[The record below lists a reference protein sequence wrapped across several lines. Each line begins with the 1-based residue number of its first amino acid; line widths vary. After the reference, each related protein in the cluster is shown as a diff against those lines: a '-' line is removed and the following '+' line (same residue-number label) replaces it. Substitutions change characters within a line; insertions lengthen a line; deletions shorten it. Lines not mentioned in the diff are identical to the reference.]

1 MMNIP
6 FRPVTAADA
15 DLLRSFTMEGKCMN
29 CDMNVANLCSW
40 QFLYHTE
47 YAVVEGFLVLR
58 FVLDGH
64 VTYMKPIG
72 KGDLRPVLELLMAD
86 ARSLGD
92 TLRVACVC
100 PCAQALMDES
110 MPGAFTYTIN
120 RDKSDY
126 LYLREKLVTL
136 SGKKLQP
143 KRNHISKFKRAYP
156 NYEYRP
162 LTPDLVPD
170 CIRLGEEWC
179 RTNDS
184 GELRAM
190 QAEQQMIAYALRHM
204 DELHIVGGTLFVEGR
219 MVAFTFGAR
228 INAEAFDVCVEK
240 ADTNYEGAYAM
251 INNEF
256 VSRLPED
263 IVYINREEDLGLEGL
278 RRAKLSYYPDLIL
291 DKMVA
296 TLTAQPKETEEEMRV
311 RFETRHL
318 WERSFADPRAFIDLY
333 FREKYRKERNEII
346 VRDGRVVS
354 ALQKLPYPLTYGGRM
369 LPASYISGAC
379 TDEDYRR
386 RGLMG
391 ELLVKALRDEYYL
404 GSTISIEE
412 CLGSK
417 GVEESSFGVKEYRSE
432 GVKTIPQLR
441 ESKDCLQALPSTAV
455 STKLNVSSADGLSSS
470 LPSEATT
477 PKLLNSQKAGSVLSF
492 LIPATAELMTYYAKF
507 GYTPC
512 FRFGWKETHPNPGG
526 DTDLTVQEVLPH
538 REDLGGL
545 LIYLRDKMQER
556 PMCVQHP
563 LSDLRA
569 VMDDM
574 RMAGDTM
581 WEVRRGTLLVG
592 LAICRAEAKGVL
604 LREYVYDDEAAR
616 DALIAAIAAHHGK
629 TEVDVLD
636 TTGTGG
642 DYFGMA
648 RVVDAEEMLKAYAQ
662 LHPEKEMTLN
672 VADDELSE
680 NNGCYHISGGVCVR
694 LSEPSADAELL
705 TIAQLTHRV
714 LAEENPLMS
723 LMMND

>member
-1 MMNIP
+1 MIIP
-6 FRPVTAADA
+6 FRPITAADA
-15 DLLRSFTMEGKCMN
+15 DLLRSYTMESKCMN

-47 YAVVEGFLVLR
+47 WAVVEGFLVLR
-58 FVLDGH
+58 FVSDGH

-72 KGDLRPVLELLMAD
+72 KGDLRPVLEMLMAD

-92 TLRVACVC
+92 TFRMACVC
-100 PCAQALMDES
+100 PCAQGLMEES
-110 MPGAFTYTIN
+110 MPGAFAYSVN
-120 RDKSDY
+120 RDRADY

-143 KRNHISKFKRAYP
+143 KRNHISKFKRTYP

-162 LTPDLVPD
+162 LTADLVPD

-184 GELRAM
+184 CMQRAM
-190 QAEQQMIAYALRHM
+190 QAEQRMIDYALHHI
-204 DELHIVGGTLFVEGR
+204 DELHIVGGTLWVEGR

-240 ADTNYEGAYAM
+240 ADTAYEGAYAM

-263 IVYINREEDLGLEGL
+263 ITYINREEDLGLEGL
-278 RRAKLSYYPDLIL
+278 RKAKLSYQPDLIL
-291 DKMVA
+291 DKMTA
-296 TLTAQPKETEEEMRV
+296 TLTAVSRETEEEMRI

-333 FREKYRKERNEII
+333 FREKYRKERNEVI

-354 ALQKLPYPLTYGGRM
+354 ALQKLPYPITYGGRM

-379 TDEDYRR
+379 TDENYRR

-391 ELLVKALRDEYYL
+391 ELLKQALRAESGKMKDESCCHPGGHSPL
-404 GSTISIEE
+404 
-412 CLGSK
+412 
-417 GVEESSFGVKEYRSE
+417 
-432 GVKTIPQLR
+432 
-441 ESKDCLQALPSTAV
+441 
-455 STKLNVSSADGLSSS
+455 SAF
-470 LPSEATT
+470 
-477 PKLLNSQKAGSVLSF
+477 SF
-492 LIPATAELMTYYAKF
+492 LIPATADLATYYAKF

-512 FRFGWKETHPNPGG
+512 FRFGWKTVTAGTIDG
-526 DTDLTVQEVLPH
+526 SLAVDTVDQHRTEELLP
-538 REDLGGL
+538 
-545 LIYLRDKMQER
+545 YLRDKMQER
-556 PMCVQHP
+556 TMCVQHP

-569 VMDDM
+569 VVDDM
-574 RMAGDTM
+574 HMAGDTM
-581 WEVRRGTLLVG
+581 WVARRDELTVA
-592 LAICRAEAKGVL
+592 LAICRAEADGLL
-604 LREYVYDDEAAR
+604 LRECVYDDEEAR
-616 DALIAAIAAHHGK
+616 DGLIAAIAAHHGR

-636 TTGTGG
+636 TTGRDG

-648 RVVDAEEMLKAYAQ
+648 RIIDAGAMLTAYAA
-662 LHPEKEMTLN
+662 LHPEVDATWS
-672 VADDELSE
+672 VTDELLTE
-680 NNGCYHISGGVCVR
+680 NNGCYHIYKGVCER
-694 LSEPSADAELL
+694 LAAPCAEAEPL
-705 TIAQLTHRV
+705 TIAELTHRV
-714 LAEENPLMS
+714 LTEENPLMS

>member
-1 MMNIP
+1 MIIP
-6 FRPVTAADA
+6 FRPITAADA
-15 DLLRSFTMEGKCMN
+15 PLLRSYTMESKCMN

-47 YAVVEGFLVLR
+47 FAVVEGFLVLR
-58 FVLDGH
+58 FVADGH

-72 KGDLRPVLELLMAD
+72 KGDLRHVLELLMAD

-92 TLRVACVC
+92 TLRMACVC
-100 PCAQALMDES
+100 PCAQGVMEES
-110 MPGAFTYTIN
+110 MPGAFAYSVN
-120 RDKSDY
+120 RDRADY

-156 NYEYRP
+156 DYEYRP
-162 LTPDLVPD
+162 LTADLVDD

-184 GELRAM
+184 CMQRAM
-190 QAEQQMIAYALRHM
+190 QAEQRMIDYALHHI
-204 DELHIVGGTLFVEGR
+204 DELHIVGGTLWVEGR

-240 ADTNYEGAYAM
+240 ADTAYEGVYAM

-256 VSRLPED
+256 VSHLPED
-263 IVYINREEDLGLEGL
+263 ITYINREEDLGIEGL
-278 RRAKLSYYPDLIL
+278 RKAKLSYQPDLIL
-291 DKMVA
+291 DKMTA
-296 TLTAQPKETEEEMRV
+296 TLTAVPKETEEEMRM

-333 FREKYRKERNEII
+333 FREKYRKERNETI

-354 ALQKLPYPLTYGGRM
+354 ALQKLPYPMTYGGRM

-379 TDEDYRR
+379 TDERYRR

-391 ELLVKALRDEYYL
+391 ELLNQTHRAMR
-404 GSTISIEE
+404 EE
-412 CLGSK
+412 NAA
-417 GVEESSFGVKEYRSE
+417 F
-432 GVKTIPQLR
+432 
-441 ESKDCLQALPSTAV
+441 
-455 STKLNVSSADGLSSS
+455 
-470 LPSEATT
+470 
-477 PKLLNSQKAGSVLSF
+477 SF
-492 LIPATAELMTYYAKF
+492 LIPATRELATYYAKF

-512 FRFGWKETHPNPGG
+512 FRFGWRTVTAGTLDG
-526 DTDLTVQEVLPH
+526 SLDGSLVVDTVDQYRTEEVVP
-538 REDLGGL
+538 
-545 LIYLRDKMQER
+545 YLRDKMQER

-569 VMDDM
+569 VVDDM
-574 RMAGDTM
+574 HMAGDTM
-581 WEVRRGTLLVG
+581 WEARRGELTVA
-592 LAICRAEAKGVL
+592 LAICRAEADGIL
-604 LREYVYDDEAAR
+604 LREIVYDDEEAR
-616 DALIAAIAAHHGK
+616 DGLIAAIAAHYGR

-636 TTGTGG
+636 TTGREG

-648 RVVDAEEMLKAYAQ
+648 RIINAEAMLTAYAA
-662 LHPEKEMTLN
+662 LHPETD
-672 VADDELSE
+672 VTWSITDELLTE
-680 NNGCYHISGGVCVR
+680 NNGCYHIYKGICER
-694 LSEPSADAELL
+694 LPEPSPEAEPL
-705 TIAQLTHRV
+705 TIAELIHRV
-714 LAEENPLMS
+714 LTEENPLMS

>member
-1 MMNIP
+1 MPKKYYLYAKILSTSHYDMIIP
-6 FRPVTAADA
+6 FRPVTASDA
-15 DLLRSFTMEGKCMN
+15 DLLRSFTMESKCMN

-72 KGDLRPVLELLMAD
+72 KGDLRPVLKLLMAD

-92 TLRVACVC
+92 TLRLACVC
-100 PCAQALMDES
+100 PCAQALMEES
-110 MPGAFTYTIN
+110 MPEAFTYTIN

-143 KRNHISKFKRAYP
+143 KRNHVSKFKRTYP

-162 LTPDLVPD
+162 LTPDLVSD
-170 CIRLGEEWC
+170 CLRLGEEWC
-179 RTNDS
+179 RTTDS
-184 GELRAM
+184 CMQHAM
-190 QAEQQMIAYALRHM
+190 QAEQKMIAYALRHI
-204 DELHIVGGTLFVEGR
+204 DALHIVGGTLFVGCR

-228 INAEAFDVCVEK
+228 INDEAFDVCVEK
-240 ADTNYEGAYAM
+240 ADTSYDGAYAM

-256 VSRLPED
+256 VSHLPED

-278 RRAKLSYYPDLIL
+278 RKAKLSYQPDLIL

-296 TLTAQPKETEEEMRV
+296 TLTAQSKESEEEMRL

-333 FREKYRKERNEII
+333 FREKYRKERNEVIM
-346 VRDGRVVS
+346 RDGRVVS

-379 TDEDYRR
+379 TDDNYRK
-386 RGLMG
+386 RGLMS
-391 ELLVKALRDEYYL
+391 ELITQTHCAMQQEN
-404 GSTISIEE
+404 
-412 CLGSK
+412 
-417 GVEESSFGVKEYRSE
+417 
-432 GVKTIPQLR
+432 
-441 ESKDCLQALPSTAV
+441 A
-455 STKLNVSSADGLSSS
+455 
-470 LPSEATT
+470 
-477 PKLLNSQKAGSVLSF
+477 VLSF
-492 LIPATAELMTYYAKF
+492 LIPATAELGTYYAKF

-512 FRFGWKETHPNPGG
+512 FRFGWKTMVVGSPVDASLVATLVGQPQNDEY
-526 DTDLTVQEVLPH
+526 
-538 REDLGGL
+538 
-545 LIYLRDKMQER
+545 LIYLRQKMQER
-556 PMCVQHP
+556 LMCVQHP

-569 VMDDM
+569 VVDDM
-574 RMAGDTM
+574 CMAGDTM
-581 WEVRRGTLLVG
+581 WEVRRGTLLVA
-592 LAICRAEAKGVL
+592 LAICRVEADGVL
-604 LREYVYDDEAAR
+604 LRECVYDDETAR
-616 DALIAAIAAHHGK
+616 DGLISAIATHYGK

-636 TTGTGG
+636 STGGEG

-648 RVVDAEEMLKAYAQ
+648 RIINVEEMLKAYAS
-662 LHPEKEMTLN
+662 LHSELDVKITVTDN
-672 VADDELSE
+672 ELSG
-680 NNGCYHISGGVCVR
+680 NNGCYHISGGICMR
-694 LSEPSADAELL
+694 MSELLAGAELL

-714 LAEENPLMS
+714 LTEENPLMS

>member
-1 MMNIP
+1 
-6 FRPVTAADA
+6 
-15 DLLRSFTMEGKCMN
+15 MN
-29 CDMNVANLCSW
+29 CDLNVANLCSW

-47 YAVVEGFLVLR
+47 YAVVEDFLVLR

-72 KGDLRPVLELLMAD
+72 KGDLRRVLELLMAD
-86 ARSLGD
+86 ARTLGD
-92 TLRVACVC
+92 AFRMACVC
-100 PCAQALMDES
+100 PCAQGMMDES
-110 MPGAFTYTIN
+110 MPGAFAYTIN

-143 KRNHISKFKRAYP
+143 KRNHISKFKRSYP

-162 LTPDLVPD
+162 LTPELVPD

-184 GELRAM
+184 RMQYAM
-190 QAEQQMIAYALRHM
+190 QAEQRMIAYALSHI
-204 DELHIVGGTLFVEGR
+204 DELHIVGGTLFVEDK

-228 INAEAFDVCVEK
+228 INAESFDVCVEK
-240 ADTNYEGAYAM
+240 ADTDYEGAYAM

-278 RRAKLSYYPDLIL
+278 RKAKLSYYPDLIL
-291 DKMVA
+291 DKMTA
-296 TLTAQPKETEEEMRV
+296 TLIVQPKETEEEMRV

-333 FREKYRKERNEII
+333 FREKYRKERNETI

-379 TDEDYRR
+379 TDEDYRK

-391 ELLVKALRDEYYL
+391 ELLAQTHRAMQ
-404 GSTISIEE
+404 EE
-412 CLGSK
+412 N
-417 GVEESSFGVKEYRSE
+417 
-432 GVKTIPQLR
+432 
-441 ESKDCLQALPSTAV
+441 A
-455 STKLNVSSADGLSSS
+455 
-470 LPSEATT
+470 
-477 PKLLNSQKAGSVLSF
+477 VLSF
-492 LIPATAELMTYYAKF
+492 LIPATPELATYYAKF

-512 FRFGWKETHPNPGG
+512 FRFGWETVTAKASADASQVSGPVEQP
-526 DTDLTVQEVLPH
+526 QSE
-538 REDLGGL
+538 EY
-545 LIYLRDKMQER
+545 LIYLRQKMQER
-556 PMCVQHP
+556 PLCVQHP

-569 VMDDM
+569 VVDDM

-581 WEVRRGTLLVG
+581 WEVRRDELLVG
-592 LAICRAEAKGVL
+592 LAICRAEAEGIL
-604 LREYVYDDEAAR
+604 LRECLFDDEAAR
-616 DALIAAIAAHHGK
+616 DGLIAAIATHYGK
-629 TEVDVLD
+629 AEVDVLD
-636 TTGTGG
+636 TTGQKG
-642 DYFGMA
+642 DYIGMA
-648 RVVDAEEMLKAYAQ
+648 RVIHAEEMLTAYAA
-662 LHPEKEMTLN
+662 LYPEQEMVLN
-672 VADDELSE
+672 VTDNELSG
-680 NNGCYHISGGVCVR
+680 NDGCFRIGGGVCIRMDDTSV
-694 LSEPSADAELL
+694 EAESL

>member
-1 MMNIP
+1 MIIP
-6 FRPVTAADA
+6 FRPVTVADA
-15 DLLRSFTMEGKCMN
+15 DLLRSFTTDSKCMN

-58 FVLDGH
+58 FVFDGH

-72 KGDLRPVLELLMAD
+72 KGDLRPVLELLRAD
-86 ARSLGD
+86 ARALGD
-92 TLRVACVC
+92 TLRIACVC

-184 GELRAM
+184 CMQHAM
-190 QAEQQMIAYALRHM
+190 EAEQKMIAYALAHI
-204 DELHIVGGTLFVEGR
+204 DELHIVGGTLFVEGK
-219 MVAFTFGAR
+219 MVAFTFGSR
-228 INAEAFDVCVEK
+228 INSEAFDVCVEK
-240 ADTNYEGAYAM
+240 ADTTYEGAYAM

-278 RRAKLSYYPDLIL
+278 RKAKLSYYPDLIL

-296 TLTAQPKETEEEMRV
+296 TLTAQPKESEEEMRV

-333 FREKYRKERNEII
+333 FREKYRKERNEVI

-354 ALQKLPYPLTYGGRM
+354 ALQKLPYPMTYGGRM

-379 TDEDYRR
+379 TDENYRR

-391 ELLVKALRDEYYL
+391 ELLDN
-404 GSTISIEE
+404 TH
-412 CLGSK
+412 
-417 GVEESSFGVKEYRSE
+417 RSMLAE
-432 GVKTIPQLR
+432 N
-441 ESKDCLQALPSTAV
+441 AV
-455 STKLNVSSADGLSSS
+455 F
-470 LPSEATT
+470 
-477 PKLLNSQKAGSVLSF
+477 SF
-492 LIPATAELMTYYAKF
+492 LIPATAELGAYYAKF

-512 FRFGWKETHPNPGG
+512 FRFGWT
-526 DTDLTVQEVLPH
+526 TVVAASLNIDSSLSVNAVEQPHSEEVLT
-538 REDLGGL
+538 
-545 LIYLRDKMQER
+545 YLRDKMQKR
-556 PMCVQHP
+556 PMCIQHP
-563 LSDLRA
+563 LGDLRA
-569 VMDDM
+569 VVDDM

-581 WEVRRGTLLVG
+581 WEVRQGELLVG
-592 LAICRAEAKGVL
+592 LGICRAESDGVL
-604 LREYVYDDEAAR
+604 LRECLCKDDTAR
-616 DALIAAIAAHHGK
+616 ATLIATIATHYEKA
-629 TEVDVLD
+629 EVDVLD
-636 TTGTGG
+636 TTGTEG
-642 DYFGMA
+642 DYLGMA
-648 RVVDAEEMLKAYAQ
+648 RLINAEAMLTAYAG
-662 LHPEKEMTLN
+662 LHPEVEATLS
-672 VADDELSE
+672 VTDELLSA
-680 NNGCYHISGGVCVR
+680 NTGCYRIEKGLCQR
-694 LSEPSADAELL
+694 LAEPCAEAESL

-714 LAEENPLMS
+714 LTEANPLMS

>member
-1 MMNIP
+1 MMTDKRPTMIIP

-15 DLLRSFTMEGKCMN
+15 DLLRSFTMESKCMN

-72 KGDLRPVLELLMAD
+72 KGDLRAVLELLMAD

-110 MPGAFTYTIN
+110 MPGTFTYTIN

-143 KRNHISKFKRAYP
+143 KRNHISKFKRTYP

-179 RTNDS
+179 RTTDS
-184 GELRAM
+184 CMQHAM
-190 QAEQQMIAYALRHM
+190 QAEQQMIAYALQHIE
-204 DELHIVGGTLFVEGR
+204 ELHLVGGTLFVEGK

-228 INAEAFDVCVEK
+228 INSEAFDVCVEK
-240 ADTNYEGAYAM
+240 ADTAYEGTYAM

-256 VSRLPED
+256 VSRLPEE

-278 RRAKLSYYPDLIL
+278 RKAKLSYYPDLIL

-333 FREKYRKERNEII
+333 FREKYRKERNEVI
-346 VRDGRVVS
+346 VRDGHVVS

-379 TDEDYRR
+379 TDENYRK
-386 RGLMG
+386 RGLM
-391 ELLVKALRDEYYL
+391 
-404 GSTISIEE
+404 S
-412 CLGSK
+412 
-417 GVEESSFGVKEYRSE
+417 
-432 GVKTIPQLR
+432 
-441 ESKDCLQALPSTAV
+441 
-455 STKLNVSSADGLSSS
+455 
-470 LPSEATT
+470 
-477 PKLLNSQKAGSVLSF
+477 KLLAQTHRAMADENAVLSF
-492 LIPATAELMTYYAKF
+492 LIPATAELATYYAKF

-512 FRFGWKETHPNPGG
+512 FRFGWKETHPILPCKGG
-526 DTDLTVQEVLPH
+526 GTDLTAQEVLPD
-538 REDLGGL
+538 REDLGGS
-545 LIYLRDKMQER
+545 LIYLRQKMQER
-556 PMCVQHP
+556 PLCVQHP

-569 VMDDM
+569 VVDDM

-592 LAICRAEAKGVL
+592 VAICRAEAEGVL
-604 LREYVYDDEAAR
+604 LRECLYDDEEAR
-616 DALIAAIAAHHGK
+616 DALIAAIAEHYEQS
-629 TEVDVLD
+629 EVDVLD
-636 TTGTGG
+636 TTGREG

-648 RVVDAEEMLKAYAQ
+648 RVINAEEMLKAYAQ
-662 LHPEKEMTLN
+662 LHPERTF
-672 VADDELSE
+672 VWTVTDAELPE
-680 NNGCYHISGGVCVR
+680 NNGCYRVDEGTCER
-694 LSEPSADAELL
+694 LEAPCDEAEQL
-705 TIAQLTHRV
+705 TIAELTHRV
-714 LAEENPLMS
+714 LTEENPLMS

>member
-1 MMNIP
+1 
-6 FRPVTAADA
+6 
-15 DLLRSFTMEGKCMN
+15 MN

-47 YAVVEGFLVLR
+47 FAVVEGFLVLR

-110 MPGAFTYTIN
+110 MPGAFTYTVN

-156 NYEYRP
+156 DYEYRP
-162 LTPDLVPD
+162 LTPDLMPD

-184 GELRAM
+184 GMQHAV
-190 QAEQQMIAYALRHM
+190 QAEQQMIAYALHHM

-240 ADTNYEGAYAM
+240 ADTAYEGAYAM

-263 IVYINREEDLGLEGL
+263 IQYVNREEDLGLEGL
-278 RRAKLSYYPDLIL
+278 RKAKMSYYPDLIL

-318 WERSFADPRAFIDLY
+318 WERSFVDPRAFIDLY

-391 ELLVKALRDEYYL
+391 ELLAQTHR
-404 GSTISIEE
+404 TM
-412 CLGSK
+412 
-417 GVEESSFGVKEYRSE
+417 RSE
-432 GVKTIPQLR
+432 N
-441 ESKDCLQALPSTAV
+441 A
-455 STKLNVSSADGLSSS
+455 
-470 LPSEATT
+470 
-477 PKLLNSQKAGSVLSF
+477 VLSF
-492 LIPATAELMTYYAKF
+492 LIPATSELMAYYAKF

-512 FRFGWKETHPNPGG
+512 FRFGWKT
-526 DTDLTVQEVLPH
+526 EVPSNLAQDGSVVVDIVDQLST
-538 REDLGGL
+538 EEL

-569 VMDDM
+569 VVDDM
-574 RMAGDTM
+574 RMAGDVM

-604 LREYVYDDEAAR
+604 LRECVYDDEAAR
-616 DALIAAIAAHHGK
+616 DALVAAIAAHHGQD
-629 TEVDVLD
+629 EVDILD
-636 TTGTGG
+636 TTGTEG

-648 RVVDAEEMLKAYAQ
+648 RVINAEEMLKAYAQ
-662 LHPEKEMTLN
+662 LHPEKEVTLN
-672 VADDELSE
+672 VTDDELSE

-694 LSEPSADAELL
+694 LSEPSTDAEQLS
-705 TIAQLTHRV
+705 IAQLTHRV
-714 LAEENPLMS
+714 LTEENPLMS

>member
-1 MMNIP
+1 MIIP

-72 KGDLRPVLELLMAD
+72 KGDLCPVLELLMAD

-256 VSRLPED
+256 VSRLPEE

-391 ELLVKALRDEYYL
+391 ELLAQTHRAMRNEN
-404 GSTISIEE
+404 
-412 CLGSK
+412 
-417 GVEESSFGVKEYRSE
+417 
-432 GVKTIPQLR
+432 
-441 ESKDCLQALPSTAV
+441 A
-455 STKLNVSSADGLSSS
+455 
-470 LPSEATT
+470 
-477 PKLLNSQKAGSVLSF
+477 VLSF

-616 DALIAAIAAHHGK
+616 DALIAAIAAHHGQ

-662 LHPEKEMTLN
+662 LHPEKELTLN
-672 VADDELSE
+672 VTDDELSE

>member
-1 MMNIP
+1 MIIP
-6 FRPVTAADA
+6 FKPITAADA

-58 FVLDGH
+58 FVADGH
-64 VTYMKPIG
+64 VTYMKPMG

-86 ARSLGD
+86 ARSLGESF
-92 TLRVACVC
+92 RMACVC
-100 PCAQALMDES
+100 PCAQGVMDES
-110 MPGAFTYTIN
+110 MPGAFTYSVS
-120 RDKSDY
+120 RDRSDY

-143 KRNHISKFKRAYP
+143 KRNHISRFKRAYP
-156 NYEYRP
+156 DYEYRP
-162 LTPDLVPD
+162 LTVELVPD

-184 GELRAM
+184 CMQRAVL
-190 QAEQQMIAYALRHM
+190 AEQRMIDYALHHM
-204 DELHIVGGTLFVEGR
+204 EELHIVGGALFVEDK

-228 INAEAFDVCVEK
+228 INSEAFDVCVEK
-240 ADTNYEGAYAM
+240 ADTAYEGAYAM

-278 RRAKLSYYPDLIL
+278 RKAKLSYHPDLIL
-291 DKMVA
+291 DKM
-296 TLTAQPKETEEEMRV
+296 TAVLAAVPEETEEEKRV

-333 FREKYRKERNEII
+333 FREKYRKERNEVIM
-346 VRDGRVVS
+346 RDNRVVS
-354 ALQKLPYPLTYGGRM
+354 ALQKLPYPMTYGGRM

-379 TDEDYRR
+379 TDERYRR
-386 RGLMG
+386 RGLMA
-391 ELLVKALRDEYYL
+391 ELLNQTHRAMLAENAA
-404 GSTISIEE
+404 
-412 CLGSK
+412 
-417 GVEESSFGVKEYRSE
+417 F
-432 GVKTIPQLR
+432 
-441 ESKDCLQALPSTAV
+441 
-455 STKLNVSSADGLSSS
+455 
-470 LPSEATT
+470 
-477 PKLLNSQKAGSVLSF
+477 SF
-492 LIPATAELMTYYAKF
+492 LIPATAELVGYYAKF

-512 FRFGWKETHPNPGG
+512 FRFGWKEVRPVSSSEGG
-526 DTDLTVQEVLPH
+526 DAGLAVQEVLSGG
-538 REDLGGL
+538 EDLEGSASL
-545 LIYLRDKMQER
+545 LAYLRDKMQDR

-563 LSDLRA
+563 LGDLRA
-569 VMDDM
+569 VVDDM

-581 WEVRRGTLLVG
+581 WEARRGELTVAV
-592 LAICRAEAKGVL
+592 AICRSEADGVL

-616 DALIAAIAAHHGK
+616 DGLVAAIAAHYGI
-629 TEVDVLD
+629 TAVDVLD
-636 TTGTGG
+636 DTGLVG

-648 RVVDAEEMLKAYAQ
+648 RVINAEAMLAAYAA
-662 LHPEKEMTLN
+662 LHPEMTLALH
-672 VADDELSE
+672 VTDEQLVE
-680 NNGCYHISGGVCVR
+680 NDGCYLLADGRCER
-694 LSEPSADAELL
+694 LVEPCIEAEPF

-714 LAEENPLMS
+714 LAEENPLMN